1 MIRGTDRSSTKK
13 FSRLRSKV
21 AILAL
26 TVVAGAVVTGAGMAA
41 SAAPGSAS
49 GDWSTFGGTVD
60 QNRHSPLTDISP
72 ANVAQLGLAYS
83 VDFAKLDPTIKKGQ
97 QSFPLIVNGTLYVT
111 TADDHVYA
119 LDAATGAVK
128 WTWAPAN
135 RAVFKNFGVVANRGV
150 AYCDGNV
157 YLATLDMHL
166 VELNGG
172 TGKLIR
178 RVAMS
183 DAVPN
188 ASADFGYSETSP
200 AVCYDHML
208 LIGAAGSDYGVRG
221 FFMAWRTD
229 LSPAWAHPY
238 WTIPPEQQSW
248 RRLGRTVGGGADWTP
263 SSIDPQSGMV
273 YFDTGPPAPLYEPSL
288 RPGLNARTD
297 SLIALDAKTG
307 KQVWWQQQLSSDQWG
322 YDTSQPPMVYTATIG
337 GHKQRIV
344 SVASKEGL
352 WFAYDAKTGRP
363 VYQRVKVIDQIEHP
377 SLRPGQPVVI
387 YPSSLGGLNYSP
399 ASYDPT
405 TNRVFNAAAETAAV
419 VVQSKLTADERR
431 RHLLK
436 GDVFLGLEN
445 GNFGQYLNGFK
456 DHGSIDAID
465 VATGQIAWKFSTP
478 EPERGGVTTTAS
490 GLGFAGDG
498 DGVLRAFDTK
508 TGTVLWHFQT
518 GHQIAAGAS
527 IFSAGGKEYVAITS
541 GGTPTSSNGGF
552 ASVLD
557 VFAIGGSQKVI
568 PPPVGVATSLAS
580 QPSSGGGS
588 GGGGGG
594 AASSATGS
602 ASFSLG
608 LPRAVRAW
616 SADGSNYDDVSG
628 TLTLNGKPV
637 AGAKL
642 KVDDYREPTATDSNG
657 GFIAEVDGTMP
668 QRHPVS
674 VVDATHATIGGH
686 ALTAS
691 QRDAV
696 LSARGG
702 IDIGYQVTGLHAH
715 AGQGGIVVQG
725 RISLADGSA
734 PPPVSLYSYRLTGR
748 VVNAAGQ
755 PVVGA
760 TVTTR
765 TLDRD
770 YWTLSVPTDKNG
782 DYTSFFTASAED
794 STDPQVPFAVA
805 VAKGANAY
813 AFPFNTNIVFERLKS
828 ATLNLQLSTPDQP
841 LKEVG
846 TPVSQPGAVY
856 QGVLVGAQAG
866 SRPIVPIS
874 GTWPDRK
881 GNFSLVLPRSLA
893 GQVVTFY
900 EAGAPRF
907 SAFNAVAGKKADRT
921 SWTTQL
927 GLSTPRGLGRIKL
940 P

>member
-1 MIRGTDRSSTKK
+1 MLP
-13 FSRLRSKV
+13 RLRSKLT
-21 AILAL
+21 ILAL
-26 TVVAGAVVTGAGMAA
+26 TVVAGAALAGGSLAANSATSGAV
-41 SAAPGSAS
+41 

-60 QNRHSPLTDISP
+60 QNRHSPLTDITP
-72 ANVAQLGLAYS
+72 ANVGQLGLAYS

-97 QSFPLIVNGTLYVT
+97 QSFPLIIGGTLYMT
-111 TADDHVYA
+111 TADDHIYA
-119 LDAATGAVK
+119 LDAATGTVK
-128 WTWAPAN
+128 WMWQPAN

-150 AYCDGNV
+150 AYCDGNI

-166 VELNGG
+166 VEIDAS

-178 RVAMS
+178 QVLMS
-183 DAVPN
+183 QAVPN
-188 ASADFGYSETSP
+188 ASASFGYSETSP
-200 AVCYDHML
+200 AVCYDHTL

-221 FFMAWRTD
+221 FFMAWKTD
-229 LSPAWAHPY
+229 LSPAWSHPY

-263 SSIDPQSGMV
+263 SAVDTTTGMV

-288 RPGLNARTD
+288 RPGLNPRTD
-297 SLIALDAKTG
+297 SVIALDAHTG
-307 KQVWWQQQLSSDQWG
+307 KQVWWQQQLANDQWG
-322 YDTSQPPMVYTATIG
+322 YDTSQPPMVYTAKIG
-337 GHKQRIV
+337 GKSQRIV
-344 SVASKEGL
+344 SVATKEGL

-363 VYQRVKVIDQIEHP
+363 IYQRVKVIDQIEHP

-405 TNRVFNAAAETAAV
+405 TNRVFNAAAETASV
-419 VVQSKLTADERR
+419 VVQSKLTAAEKT

-436 GDVFLGLEN
+436 GDVFLGVEN
-445 GNFGQYLNGFK
+445 GNFGQYLKGFK

-465 VATGQIAWKFSTP
+465 VATGQVAWKFSTP

-508 TGTVLWHFQT
+508 TGTILWHFQT
-518 GHQIAAGAS
+518 GHQIAAGTS
-527 IFSAGGKEYVAITS
+527 IFTAGGKEYVAITS

-557 VFAIGGSQKVI
+557 VFVVGGSQKEL
-568 PPPVGVATSLAS
+568 PPPVGVATTVAS
-580 QPSSGGGS
+580 APAGTGGGS
-588 GGGGGG
+588 GSG
-594 AASSATGS
+594 GS
-602 ASFSLG
+602 ASKAAGSAAFSLG
-608 LPRAVRAW
+608 LPKAVRAW
-616 SADGSNYDDVSG
+616 RSDGDNYDEVAG
-628 TLTLNGKPV
+628 TLTLDGKPV

-642 KVDDYREPTATDSNG
+642 KVDAYREPQATDSSG
-657 GFIAEVDGTMP
+657 GFTLEIDGTMA
-668 QRHPVS
+668 QRHPVA
-674 VVDATHATIGGH
+674 VIDASHARIAGH

-702 IDIGYQVTGLHAH
+702 VNVGFQVTGLHAH
-715 AGQGGIVVQG
+715 KGQGGIVVQG
-725 RISLADGSA
+725 RVSLADGSA
-734 PPPVSLYSYRLTGR
+734 PPAVSLYSYRLTGR

-770 YWTLSVPTDKNG
+770 YWTLSEPTDKNG
-782 DYTSFFTASAED
+782 NYTSFFTASAEE
-794 STDPQVPFAVA
+794 STDPQVPFAVG
-805 VAKGANAY
+805 VAKGANSY
-813 AFPFNTNIVFERLKS
+813 SFPLNVNVVFQRLRS
-828 ATLNLQLSTPDQP
+828 AKLDLTISTPDKP
-841 LKEVG
+841 LQKVAD
-846 TPVSQPGAVY
+846 PVVQPGAIY
-856 QGVLVGAQAG
+856 QGTLVGAVSG
-866 SRPIVPIS
+866 SRPIAPLS

-881 GNFSLVLPRSLA
+881 GNFSLVLPSSLA
-893 GQVVTFY
+893 GKTISFY

-907 SAFNAVAGKKADRT
+907 SAFNAVAGKKADRS
-921 SWTTQL
+921 SWSTQL
-927 GLSTPRGLGRIKL
+927 GLSTPRGYGSIKL